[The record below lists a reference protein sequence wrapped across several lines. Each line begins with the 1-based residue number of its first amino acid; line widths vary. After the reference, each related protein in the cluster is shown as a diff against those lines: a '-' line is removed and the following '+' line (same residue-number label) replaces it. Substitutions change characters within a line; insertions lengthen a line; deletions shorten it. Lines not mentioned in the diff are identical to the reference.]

1 MFRQIVK
8 CVFITMFIAS
18 TAVAQE
24 QIVTPL
30 LQTSLN
36 DIEGREG
43 LMVTVEF
50 PPGVAGATHRHD
62 AHTFVYV
69 LEGSVVMQVEGGER
83 TVLTEGGTFY
93 ETPEDIHTVGMNA
106 SMTEPAKILVLFIKQ
121 EGAPVSTPVP

>member
-1 MFRQIVK
+1 MIGQLLK
-8 CVFITMFIAS
+8 LSLMASFIAS

-30 LQTSLN
+30 FQTSLN
-36 DIEGREG
+36 DIDGREG
-43 LMVTVEF
+43 LMVTVDF
-50 PPGVAGATHRHD
+50 PPGVAGAKHRHD

-83 TVLTEGGTFY
+83 TVLTEGETFY
-93 ETPEDIHTVGMNA
+93 ETPADIHTVGMNA